1 MPGSVTST
9 SPEGNGEPQVI
20 MEQGKGHDQSEQGC
34 GEGRVIII
42 LDLKPGVHTGMTG
55 AVSSTSTLSSQLL
68 PLLSHNNSVFST
80 DILGPLLGITQPPF
94 QRENKKRCFSMSILG
109 CCLPLCSSRGT
120 HTPRRPLSQLWPGS
134 QAWTTRLGSIMG
146 KSQRM

>member
-68 PLLSHNNSVFST
+68 FLCCLIITVFSVQTFWAPCWGSLSHPSREKTKSGVF
-80 DILGPLLGITQPPF
+80 P
-94 QRENKKRCFSMSILG
+94 
-109 CCLPLCSSRGT
+109 CLF
-120 HTPRRPLSQLWPGS
+120 
-134 QAWTTRLGSIMG
+134 
-146 KSQRM
+146 